1 MKIFWKRHK
10 LHDFVLVPCKQTTK
24 IFKHIISCGM
34 ILYRYRANIYWVWC
48 VTRIDFPCN
57 HRVWNH
63 PVYQNTNKLILP
75 ATHGPFR
82 FHLLPLH
89 EPCLNEV
96 TVRFASHCYRLYNCS
111 TWWTIEPDR
120 FEAIPVV
127 NRNGGLQTTTN
138 RSVAYRNPCLTF
150 SHVLTIL
157 HDGKTCRNLC
167 VHWYWNN
174 FNSCSKYYSVCRVR

>member
-1 MKIFWKRHK
+1 M
-10 LHDFVLVPCKQTTK
+10 QT
-24 IFKHIISCGM
+24 
-34 ILYRYRANIYWVWC
+34 YWVRC

-89 EPCLNEV
+89 EPCLHEV
-96 TVRFASHCYRLYNCS
+96 TVRFTSHCYRLYNCS

-157 HDGKTCRNLC
+157 HDGKTCRNPC
-167 VHWYWNN
+167 VATLILKVYVGLGKKLRAPDSWGPPPRIEYSIIIILV
-174 FNSCSKYYSVCRVR
+174 NSAITDIFCS